1 MGMMDDAAGLTGA
14 SMSPANRGRKRED
27 TMKNHEKRQTG
38 TTESASK
45 RGVKNEPTADASSE
59 TSLPNRPNPIDS
71 AEDSTARITFVT
83 EFSLSEGRIEGRI
96 THRLTG
102 KSMEFAGL
110 DQTTI
115 TQFMKKYLSGLD
127 RGPGRV
133 ADSERL
139 ASPRERQS
147 GTEKP
152 GSTADRLRT
161 RSFQVIPTGAAR
173 PTDILQ
179 QGQPFQLQWSFEPP
193 DGLVDRGQQ
202 LSYAVSICRKKLA
215 GGRRELLGEI
225 KGEIVCCEAL
235 TANIHS
241 EPLPSG
247 TYRLEADARFSLKNK
262 KTGWVNAARD
272 SCLIHVT

>member
-1 MGMMDDAAGLTGA
+1 
-14 SMSPANRGRKRED
+14 
-27 TMKNHEKRQTG
+27 MKNHEKRHTG

-45 RGVKNEPTADASSE
+45 RGSKFEPAADAAGE
-59 TSLPNRPNPIDS
+59 DSLPNRPNPTDPVD
-71 AEDSTARITFVT
+71 DSTARITFAI
-83 EFSLSEGRIEGRI
+83 EFSLSEGKIEGKI

-127 RGPGRV
+127 RGPAR
-133 ADSERL
+133 AMDSAHL
-139 ASPRERQS
+139 ASPCERQS
-147 GTEKP
+147 RTEKP
-152 GSTADRLRT
+152 GSTPDRSRT
-161 RSFQVIPTGAAR
+161 RSFHVIPAGAAR

-179 QGQPFQLQWSFEPP
+179 QGQPFQLQWSIEPP
-193 DGLVDRGQQ
+193 DGLVDRGQP
-202 LSYAVSICRKKLA
+202 LSYAVRVCRKKLA

-247 TYRLEADARFSLKNK
+247 TYRLEADARFSLKNQ
-262 KTGWVNAARD
+262 KTGWVSAARD
-272 SCLIHVT
+272 SCLIHVA

>member
-1 MGMMDDAAGLTGA
+1 
-14 SMSPANRGRKRED
+14 
-27 TMKNHEKRQTG
+27 MKNHEKRHTG

-45 RGVKNEPTADASSE
+45 RGSKFEPAAAAASE
-59 TSLPNRPNPIDS
+59 DSLPSRPNPTDMVD
-71 AEDSTARITFVT
+71 DSTARITFAI
-83 EFSLSEGRIEGRI
+83 EFSLSEGKIEGKI

-110 DQTTI
+110 DQTAI

-127 RGPGRV
+127 RGPARV
-133 ADSERL
+133 MDSEQL
-139 ASPRERQS
+139 ALPRERQS
-147 GTEKP
+147 GTEKT
-152 GSTADRLRT
+152 GSTPDRLRT
-161 RSFQVIPTGAAR
+161 RSFHVIPAGTGR

-193 DGLVDRGQQ
+193 EGLADRGQHM
-202 LSYAVSICRKKLA
+202 SYAVSICRKKLA

-225 KGEIVCCEAL
+225 KGDIACSEAL
-235 TANIHS
+235 TASIHS

-262 KTGWVNAARD
+262 KTGWVSAARD
-272 SCLIHVT
+272 SCLIHVA